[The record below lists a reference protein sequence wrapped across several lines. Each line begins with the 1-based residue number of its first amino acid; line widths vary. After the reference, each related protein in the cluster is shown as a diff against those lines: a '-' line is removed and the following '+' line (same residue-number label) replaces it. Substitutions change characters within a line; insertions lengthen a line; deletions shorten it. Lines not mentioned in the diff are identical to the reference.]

1 MHKLK
6 LYTLPTNHDDT
17 FDVHWT
23 NTQMRPRGVI
33 RVRVTARIE
42 DRHIAAELSA
52 LKHLLE
58 DKEVLGNKRVGS
70 SDVELV
76 VSLGAIR
83 KLQRRESDKAH
94 LAPYANFLTT
104 RFAGCQL
111 SVDKDKRW
119 FKGTEPE
126 TVEHLL
132 VSGPQRERLTV
143 TGIGEVSVTQHVL
156 ARYIDRFLPL
166 DEQKDVAH
174 EAWKQ
179 LSKLAGDPTVKEV
192 ARDGMWTGVNAMNHG
207 RQEGRYFLNRKR
219 NLVLI
224 VANDHRGEQQLV
236 TVYRANQQFRD
247 IPKAA

>member
-6 LYTLPTNHDDT
+6 IYTRPTNHGDT

-33 RVRVTARIE
+33 RVKVTARIE

-58 DKEVLGNKRVGS
+58 NKEVLGNKRVGS

-119 FKGTEPE
+119 FEGVEPE
-126 TVEHLL
+126 MVEYLL

-143 TGIGEVSVTQHVL
+143 TGAGEVSVTQHAL
-156 ARYIDRFLPL
+156 ARYIDRFLPQ
-166 DEQKDVAH
+166 ERKDVAH

-179 LSKLAGDPTVKEV
+179 LSKLAGDPSVQEV
-192 ARDGMWTGVNAMNHG
+192 TRNGMWAGVNAMNHG

-224 VANDHRGEQQLV
+224 VASDRRGEQQLV

>member
-6 LYTLPTNHDDT
+6 MYTQPTTRGDT
-17 FDVHWT
+17 FDVRWT

-33 RVRVTARIE
+33 RVTVTAKIE

-58 DKEVLGNKRVGS
+58 DKEVLGNKPVSS
-70 SDVELV
+70 SDVELI
-76 VSLGAIR
+76 VSLGSIR
-83 KLQRRESDKAH
+83 KLKRRESVKAH

-119 FKGTEPE
+119 FEGIEPE
-126 TVEHLL
+126 VVEHLL
-132 VSGPQRERLTV
+132 ISGPQLERLTV
-143 TGIGEVSVTQHVL
+143 TGVGEVSVTQHVL
-156 ARYIDRFLPL
+156 ARYINRFLPQ
-166 DEQKDVAH
+166 EVQKDVAH
-174 EAWKQ
+174 QAWKQ
-179 LSKLAGDPTVKEV
+179 LSKLAGDPSVKEV
-192 ARDGMWTGVNAMNHG
+192 TRDSLWAGVNAMNHG

-224 VANDHRGEQQLV
+224 VASDRRGEQQLV

-247 IPKAA
+247 IP